1 MRKRMESVDDLI
13 EEAKLRTVWWALCI
27 FAVSYFLTH
36 TSKSMWTNVP
46 MSILILAFLRYLSF
60 KVEFRWREHPVR
72 KQTHLSQASK
82 RQLSAND
89 HRLSTVPP
97 VSRWRRKV
105 GSPSVEAAFESFI
118 EKILRDFVLDLW
130 YSDITPDREAPELI
144 RGLVL
149 HALGELSGRVKEMN
163 LVDMLT
169 RDMVDLIGNHLD
181 IF

>member
-1 MRKRMESVDDLI
+1 M
-13 EEAKLRTVWWALCI
+13 LRYISFCFKYIQV
-27 FAVSYFLTH
+27 
-36 TSKSMWTNVP
+36 NVP

-169 RDMVDLIGNHLD
+169 R
-181 IF
+181 